1 MSTAK
6 RMSAGRKSGMP
17 RYLRKSLVAQTAV
30 RLAAPTA
37 PVLIRTVAFV
47 PAYLRK
53 RLH

>member
-6 RMSAGRKSGMP
+6 RPGMP
-17 RYLRKSLVAQTAV
+17 RYLRKPLIARTSTSE
-30 RLAAPTA
+30 RLPTRTA

-53 RLH
+53 RPH

>member
-6 RMSAGRKSGMP
+6 RPGIP
-17 RYLRKSLVAQTAV
+17 RYLRKPLIVKTSE
-30 RLAAPTA
+30 RLPIRTA

-53 RLH
+53 RPH

>member
-6 RMSAGRKSGMP
+6 RPGMP
-17 RYLRKSLVAQTAV
+17 RYLRKPLIV
-30 RLAAPTA
+30 RTSERRLPIRTA

-53 RLH
+53 RPH

>member
-6 RMSAGRKSGMP
+6 RPGMP
-17 RYLRKSLVAQTAV
+17 RYLLRRPLIAKASA
-30 RLAAPTA
+30 REPIRPA

-53 RLH
+53 RPH

>member
-6 RMSAGRKSGMP
+6 RPGMP
-17 RYLRKSLVAQTAV
+17 RYLLRRPLIARASTSV
-30 RLAAPTA
+30 REPIRTA

-53 RLH
+53 RPH

>member
-1 MSTAK
+1 
-6 RMSAGRKSGMP
+6 MP
-17 RYLRKSLVAQTAV
+17 RYLRKAIVARTRV
-30 RLAAPTA
+30 RLPVRSA

>member
-6 RMSAGRKSGMP
+6 RPGMP
-17 RYLRKSLVAQTAV
+17 RYLRRPLIARPSERLPV
-30 RLAAPTA
+30 RAA

-53 RLH
+53 RPH

>member
-6 RMSAGRKSGMP
+6 RSSAR
-17 RYLRKSLVAQTAV
+17 RYLRKPVIARASDQVTA
-30 RLAAPTA
+30 RPAPA

>member
-6 RMSAGRKSGMP
+6 RPGVP
-17 RYLRKSLVAQTAV
+17 RYLRKTPVARQPV
-30 RLAAPTA
+30 RLAVRPA

>member
-6 RMSAGRKSGMP
+6 RPGMP
-17 RYLRKSLVAQTAV
+17 RYLRKPLIVKTRV
-30 RLAAPTA
+30 RLAIRTA

-53 RLH
+53 RPH

>member
-6 RMSAGRKSGMP
+6 RPGMP
-17 RYLRKSLVAQTAV
+17 RYLRKPLIARTTSE
-30 RLAAPTA
+30 RLPIRTA

-53 RLH
+53 RPH

>member
-6 RMSAGRKSGMP
+6 RPSMP
-17 RYLRKSLVAQTAV
+17 RYLRKPVVARAAAPAV
-30 RLAAPTA
+30 RLPVRPA

-53 RLH
+53 RAH

>member
-6 RMSAGRKSGMP
+6 RPGMP
-17 RYLRKSLVAQTAV
+17 RYLRKPLIARATSV
-30 RLAAPTA
+30 RLPIRPA

-53 RLH
+53 RPH

>member
-6 RMSAGRKSGMP
+6 RPGMP
-17 RYLRKSLVAQTAV
+17 RYLRKPLIARTSV
-30 RLAAPTA
+30 RPPIRTA

-53 RLH
+53 RPH